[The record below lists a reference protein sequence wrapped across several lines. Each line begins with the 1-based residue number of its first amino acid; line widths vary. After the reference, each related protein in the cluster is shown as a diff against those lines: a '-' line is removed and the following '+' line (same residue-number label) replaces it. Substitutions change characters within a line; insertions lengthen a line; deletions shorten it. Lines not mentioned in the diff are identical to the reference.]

1 MKASQKIA
9 LSLLISVLV
18 FGAFSVL
25 AFSGL
30 FDYIET
36 TFFDPRVR
44 QRFENQLSSAED
56 VVRRHHQATVQ
67 NVAAVLENSAIRRLV
82 RTNQSREDILA
93 RQNLVGLLDAES
105 ASFSSMRIF
114 VDGGEQLIYSSAEG
128 DIREQN
134 AFRREY
140 LPVAELPEGVVG
152 LVPPEPPA
160 VPEVEL
166 IPEQNL
172 VVYRLAFVDEFDT
185 PQGTALFFFGTQGI
199 ENRLT
204 REGVLLPSDRAVV
217 VRNDALVLNGPQGQ
231 AESLRSAI
239 GEGWG
244 DITSS
249 EFSFPTIL
257 LEEAIRY
264 VVFATAGAEGNWY
277 LWLAPE
283 SAFQMTTGM
292 RAILLASVI
301 LSSFLLVF
309 LLLNVRQD
317 PVLVVSER
325 IKRFQINLLRHYFE
339 AGEKVSWE
347 AWQQEIANRREEL
360 TAEIKR
366 GIGRLPKERGP
377 EVDELISRSW
387 DEIIGVIGS
396 RARIETAPTD
406 IARLESIV
414 RQVVNNLQ
422 SLPQAGPPS
431 TESATRTTGPGTPA
445 PTTPQPV
452 RDSKP
457 LEEVSE
463 LEEVEEIEEVP
474 EAEEVLEAEEVSEV
488 EEIEEF
494 AEAEEVLEAE
504 EVSEVEEI
512 EEVPEAED
520 LEEILEMEEV
530 EEPGE
535 PEEPLEPVEAI
546 DALSEIDA
554 FEAEFAGIEE
564 EWESGGPEDVEESF
578 ASVGDHKGVL
588 ERVEGIEDL
597 GVLPVES
604 GIEESEG
611 SGEDAEAFLEPLDE
625 AVETEPEET
634 VGSLEE
640 IDEPELEEE
649 EEEEEEEFEELTE
662 EEESAGEGELMPT
675 ASGGGFLFGSSLF
688 GFSPPSGEV
697 ESSLQDEGIEELSV
711 ADHDFSEDVEE
722 MEEVEAAPVEADEVK
737 KLTPSTRERVAPVSL
752 PRGTIDLQSLDLVTS
767 PHVDVMSLKELVL
780 SHGTQ
785 EKVIRDENGF
795 YQIDSS
801 AYLQQEEA
809 KPGEMRRLVES
820 VTGKEEE
827 EESGSG
833 IDELLSSRVGLD
845 LFPISDT
852 GGHQDSPDDTVS
864 EEGGYQSR
872 MLLTEQGLAYDRFL
886 AGYKRNDSGIFK
898 SLVTFTRIVKARAAS
913 IFLKKETACVP
924 AYTLGI
930 DDACAAELRIPVD
943 SFLYREILGKQKA
956 ILFRHPLHHYAGFH
970 GVCSD
975 SLFSYIGRVVICP
988 IRFRGEEAYLFLS
1001 AREGIESLESFFD
1014 VVGLQVKHTSPA

>member
-1 MKASQKIA
+1 MKTSQKIA

-44 QRFENQLSSAED
+44 QRFESRLSTAES
-56 VVRRHHQATVQ
+56 VVERYHQATIQ
-67 NVAAVLENSAIRRLV
+67 NVAAVLESSAIRRLV

-93 RQNLVGLLDAES
+93 RQNLVGLLEAES
-105 ASFSSMRIF
+105 AAFSSMRIF
-114 VDGGEQLIYSSAEG
+114 VDGGEQLIYSSEEE

-160 VPEVEL
+160 LPEVEL

-231 AESLRSAI
+231 AETLRNAI
-239 GEGWG
+239 GEGWAE
-244 DITSS
+244 ITSS
-249 EFSFPTIL
+249 EFTFPTVL
-257 LEEAIRY
+257 LEEAIRH
-264 VVFATAGAEGNWY
+264 VVFATAGAEGIWY

-292 RAILLASVI
+292 RVILLASVI

-366 GIGRLPKERGP
+366 GIGRLPKEREP

-414 RQVVNNLQ
+414 QQVVNNLQ
-422 SLPQAGPPS
+422 SLPQAGRPA
-431 TESATRTTGPGTPA
+431 TEATTHTTGSRTPG
-445 PTTPQPV
+445 PTSPEPV
-452 RDSKP
+452 PEAEP

-463 LEEVEEIEEVP
+463 EVSEIEEVEEIEEVP
-474 EAEEVLEAEEVSEV
+474 EAEELLEAEEVSEV
-488 EEIEEF
+488 EAVEELEEI
-494 AEAEEVLEAE
+494 A
-504 EVSEVEEI
+504 EVEEVV
-512 EEVPEAED
+512 EAPEA
-520 LEEILEMEEV
+520 
-530 EEPGE
+530 
-535 PEEPLEPVEAI
+535 EEPLEPVEAI
-546 DALSEIDA
+546 DALLEIDA

-564 EWESGGPEDVEESF
+564 EWESGGTEDAEESF

-588 ERVEGIEDL
+588 ERVEGLEEA
-597 GVLPVES
+597 GALPSES
-604 GIEESEG
+604 GIEEFEEAEEDEG
-611 SGEDAEAFLEPLDE
+611 AFLEPVDE
-625 AVETEPEET
+625 ALEMEPEET
-634 VGSLEE
+634 VGFLEE
-640 IDEPELEEE
+640 MDKPAPEED
-649 EEEEEEEFEELTE
+649 EFEELTE
-662 EEESAGEGELMPT
+662 EEEGAGEGELMPT
-675 ASGGGFLFGSSLF
+675 TSGGGFLFGSTLF
-688 GFSPPSGEV
+688 GFSPPSGED
-697 ESSLQDEGIEELSV
+697 ESTLTDEGIEELSV
-711 ADHDFSEDVEE
+711 ADHDFSEDIEE
-722 MEEVEAAPVEADEVK
+722 MEEAETALLEAEEVEE
-737 KLTPSTRERVAPVSL
+737 TSPSSRGNAVPVSP
-752 PRGTIDLQSLDLVTS
+752 PRGTIDLQSLDLETS

-780 SHGTQ
+780 SHETGGN
-785 EKVIRDENGF
+785 VIRDENGF

-801 AYLQQEEA
+801 AYLQHEEA
-809 KPGEMRRLVES
+809 KPGEMKRLVDS
-820 VTGKEEE
+820 VTGRGDE

-845 LFPISDT
+845 LFPISDA
-852 GGHQDSPDDTVS
+852 GADQDSPDDKVR
-864 EEGGYQSR
+864 EEGTYQSR
-872 MLLTEQGLAYDRFL
+872 MLLTEQGLDYDRFL
-886 AGYKRNDSGIFK
+886 AGYKQNESGVFK

-913 IFLKKETACVP
+913 IFLKKETTCVA

-930 DDACAAELRIPVD
+930 DDACAAELRVPVD

-956 ILFRHPLHHYAGFH
+956 ILFRHPLHHYADFH

-988 IRFRGEEAYLFLS
+988 IRFRGEEAFLFLS

-1014 VVGLQVKHTSPA
+1014 VVGLQVKHTSLA